1 MVKSSYL
8 VGLLCALTV
17 SAVGAHGIAPTR
29 LQAPSGSK
37 LIGYQFKAM
46 NFLNR
51 AATYRVECYRN
62 ALAFPQPCLA
72 MPKQFRLSANGSR
85 PFRVRLDTKGKDGLY
100 YICTAYIP
108 EAGEASVVTRTCARF
123 GVGVDPNTKGAEPQ

>member
-1 MVKSSYL
+1 MAKSNLL
-8 VGLLCALTV
+8 VGLLCALAV
-17 SAVGAHGIAPTR
+17 STAGAHGISPTR

-37 LIGYQFKAM
+37 VIGFQFKAM

-85 PFRVRLDTKGKDGLY
+85 PFRVRLDTNGKDGLY
-100 YICTAYIP
+100 YICTAYMP
-108 EAGEASVVTRTCARF
+108 EPGEASVITRTCARF
-123 GVGVDPNTKGAEPQ
+123 GVGVDPNTRGAEPE